1 MTGKLLV
8 LIGTWLLSDA
18 ILSLALYW
26 NAPSYEGSPRQ
37 TWRRDHYIRVI
48 RFGCAIVIIVV
59 GFRI

>member
-18 ILSLALYW
+18 IISLALYW

-37 TWRRDHYIRVI
+37 TWRRDHWVRGV
-48 RFGCAIVIIVV
+48 RAVCAITIIAV
-59 GFRI
+59 GFGL